1 MFLFLKKTWKI
12 GLSILFGVA
21 VLLFWGSVYPAHIS
35 YQEQF
40 QLFLF
45 DADYWWERIVVP
57 GGLADYIA
65 EYLTQFYYHV
75 WAGACILA
83 FLYVLLQRLVW
94 KLAKEQGTFDVYYPL
109 SFLPIIVLWH
119 FMGDENA
126 MLSLVVALLLALS
139 ASCWYADL
147 KGKWQRVAYILI
159 VLPLLYWTAGAA
171 HFIFM
176 GWVIV
181 REFRLNLKGKNFWGG
196 VGVFWGV
203 GLWGI
208 GCPLLASMWVQF
220 PIYRLMGGIGYYR
233 FPAVIP
239 WIEIGL
245 AVLLVVLPFLL
256 SALPAL
262 KKKPVFYGVLQVVAV
277 TLFGYYYVVQ
287 LFLPICWQGS

>member
-94 KLAKEQGTFDVYYPL
+94 KLAKEQG
-109 SFLPIIVLWH
+109 
-119 FMGDENA
+119 A
-126 MLSLVVALLLALS
+126 
-139 ASCWYADL
+139 AD
-147 KGKWQRVAYILI
+147 
-159 VLPLLYWTAGAA
+159 
-171 HFIFM
+171 
-176 GWVIV
+176 
-181 REFRLNLKGKNFWGG
+181 
-196 VGVFWGV
+196 
-203 GLWGI
+203 
-208 GCPLLASMWVQF
+208 
-220 PIYRLMGGIGYYR
+220 
-233 FPAVIP
+233 
-239 WIEIGL
+239 EIGR
-245 AVLLVVLPFLL
+245 AHV
-256 SALPAL
+256 
-262 KKKPVFYGVLQVVAV
+262 
-277 TLFGYYYVVQ
+277 
-287 LFLPICWQGS
+287 

>member
-94 KLAKEQGTFDVYYPL
+94 KLAKEQGAADVYYPL

-208 GCPLLASMWVQF
+208 GKHVGTIPHLPSDGWYRILPFPGSDSLDRDRACRITGCSPL
-220 PIYRLMGGIGYYR
+220 
-233 FPAVIP
+233 PAVRFARFEEEAGIL
-239 WIEIGL
+239 WSSASGGGNI
-245 AVLLVVLPFLL
+245 VRLLLRGGRLR
-256 SALPAL
+256 
-262 KKKPVFYGVLQVVAV
+262 YG
-277 TLFGYYYVVQ
+277 
-287 LFLPICWQGS
+287 

>member
-12 GLSILFGVA
+12 GLSILFGVWC
-21 VLLFWGSVYPAHIS
+21 FSFGKRIS
-35 YQEQF
+35 GPYFLSEQF

-45 DADYWWERIVVP
+45 DADYWWERIVVS

-94 KLAKEQGTFDVYYPL
+94 KLAKEQGAADVYYPL

-159 VLPLLYWTAGAA
+159 VLPPFALLDSGCGTLHLY
-171 HFIFM
+171 
-176 GWVIV
+176 
-181 REFRLNLKGKNFWGG
+181 
-196 VGVFWGV
+196 
-203 GLWGI
+203 GLGD
-208 GCPLLASMWVQF
+208 CTRV
-220 PIYRLMGGIGYYR
+220 
-233 FPAVIP
+233 
-239 WIEIGL
+239 
-245 AVLLVVLPFLL
+245 
-256 SALPAL
+256 
-262 KKKPVFYGVLQVVAV
+262 PVE
-277 TLFGYYYVVQ
+277 
-287 LFLPICWQGS
+287 S